1 MKFDVGIDIGTTN
14 TKICFRDSD
23 HVIVMPSVIAVKKES
38 GRIVGIG
45 EQAYRMIGK
54 TPDSILVK
62 KTVEKGVVSDYSLNK
77 LLIGEVLF
85 RKFGNMFRKPR
96 ICLCYHSFMT
106 KLEKLTFKNS
116 ILKQHSNK
124 LFFINESSAS
134 ILGLDIDFTD
144 GKCFLSVNVGG
155 GTTDISVVSK
165 EGVLLNKSIQIGVEL
180 IDEII
185 AKNLIK
191 DHNFLIGK
199 TTAEQLKNKAVT
211 FFNPNEDLKF
221 RIKGKDI
228 KTRLPKVLEVSQK
241 DICKD
246 IKIPVIKI
254 VEMICEIIKN
264 VSPDVLSN
272 MKDEGIILTGGA
284 SLLLGFRELIEK
296 KTNINVKTVED
307 PISCAAYGALNSY
320 KFLNNDFSQFIL
332 PA

>member
-23 HVIVMPSVIAVKKES
+23 HVIVMPSVIAVRKDS
-38 GRIVGIG
+38 GKIVGIG
-45 EQAYRMIGK
+45 EQAYKMLGK
-54 TPDSILVK
+54 TPDSIIVK
-62 KTVEKGVVSDYSLNK
+62 KTVEKGVVSDYLLNK

-106 KLEKLTFKNS
+106 DLEKLTFKNS
-116 ILKQHSNK
+116 ILKEHSNK
-124 LFFINESSAS
+124 LFFIDESFAS
-134 ILGLDIDFTD
+134 ILGLDIDFSD

-155 GTTDISVVSK
+155 GTTDISFISK

-180 IDEII
+180 IDTII

-191 DHNFLIGK
+191 EHNFLIGK
-199 TTAEQLKNKAVT
+199 ITAEKLKNKAVT
-211 FFNPNEDLKF
+211 FFNPSEDLKF
-221 RIKGKDI
+221 SVKGKDI
-228 KTRLPKVLEVSQK
+228 KTRLPKVLELSQK

-254 VEMICEIIKN
+254 VETICEIITN
-264 VSPDVLSN
+264 VSPDVVSN
-272 MKDEGIILTGGA
+272 MKDAGIILTGGA
-284 SLLLGFRELIEK
+284 SLLLGFKELIEK
-296 KTNINVKTVED
+296 KTNISVQTVED

-320 KFLNNDFSQFIL
+320 KFLKNDFSQFVL